1 LKETELKIN
10 IKKHK
15 EIKNTLLP
23 NYVGKNII
31 VDFYIKEN
39 HKYIFGKLKSVSKD
53 RRKIEV
59 VVNNKPEIIFFK
71 NIYSVYERNEVKP
84 FIPQKLPVRINWEKF
99 TSLISEVNRELGK
112 YNGLLHSI
120 PNTEVIFS
128 PLTTQE
134 AVLSSRI
141 EGTQATLE
149 DVLEFEARE
158 NINIANYKDVE
169 EIRNY
174 RRALDEAFN
183 KVKNGFPLSLRL
195 IKEMH
200 RTLMQGVRGENRNP
214 GNFRKTQNWI
224 GKPNSTL
231 ATADFVPPA
240 PNKLM
245 EHLDNLEKYLH
256 YQEKDKLIQLAII
269 HAQFE
274 IIHPFLDGNGR
285 IGRLLIPIFLLE
297 KEILSKPLFY
307 ISAYFEAD
315 RASYYEMLRSVSE
328 SGSWDDWIEFFLVA
342 VNEQSKKNIRLAEE
356 VIKLHNSLKQ
366 EIMDITGSKYAIKI
380 LDFLFEKPVFTS
392 KNFREA
398 LGAKPPVVKR
408 NIDKLAGNKII
419 EIIEKGSGPKPSV
432 YRFSRLFKVTEFSL
446 K

>member
-1 LKETELKIN
+1 MKIN
-10 IKKHK
+10 IEKHK
-15 EIKNTLLP
+15 EIKSTLLP
-23 NYVGKNII
+23 NYVGKEII
-31 VDFYIKEN
+31 VDFHIKEN
-39 HKYIFGKLKSVSKD
+39 RRYIIGKLKAFSKD
-53 RRKIEV
+53 KRKIEV
-59 VVNNKPEIIFFK
+59 IVNNKLEIISFN
-71 NIYSVYERNEVKP
+71 NIHSVYEGDEVKP
-84 FIPQKLPVRINWEKF
+84 FVPQKLPVKINWEKF
-99 TSLISEVNRELGK
+99 TSLISEVNREIGK

-149 DVLEFEARE
+149 DVLEFEAKE
-158 NINIANYKDVE
+158 YKNVANYEDIE
-169 EIRNY
+169 EVRNY
-174 RRALDEAFN
+174 RRALDETFN
-183 KVKNGFPLSLRL
+183 KVEKGFPLSLRL

-200 RTLMQGVRGENRNP
+200 KTLMQGVRGENRDP
-214 GNFRKTQNWI
+214 GNFRRIQNWI
-224 GKPNSTL
+224 GKPNSTM

-240 PNKLM
+240 PDKLM

-256 YQEKDKLIQLAII
+256 YDEKDKLIQLAII

-285 IGRLLIPIFLLE
+285 IGRLLIPIFLFE

-315 RASYYEMLRSVSE
+315 RTSYYDKLRSVSK
-328 SGSWDDWIEFFLVA
+328 SGSWDEWIEFFLVA
-342 VNEQSKKNIRLAEE
+342 VNEQLKKTIRLARE
-356 VIKLHNSLKQ
+356 VIELHNSLKQ

-392 KNFREA
+392 RNFRVA

-408 NIDKLAGNKII
+408 NMDKLARNNII
-419 EIIEKGSGPKPSV
+419 EIIEKGAGNKPSV
-432 YRFSRLFKVTEFSL
+432 YRFSRLFNVTDFPL
-446 K
+446 M